1 MSLFKECTK
10 YVVKSAGSE
19 TLHHVTDLNSAE
31 YFDTFCLVKRKKSFW
46 FWKKD
51 KNIPTQVKLDDVL
64 LEKINI
70 DDMKF
75 KTKVLLEKFIETPTF
90 TAQGDVGAKIASELN
105 LDLKGTDDLK
115 ISLDLG
121 NIVKTKV
128 NWEVLEEQLQKV
140 VVDIEHPL
148 FNEVKQYKRTNLAV
162 VLETL
167 MTQDE
172 ANVKED
178 ADTFVS
184 NYDSLPVSIKKT
196 SISVDVHARGSIES
210 KTVHSFTLPSKTM
223 LAYSCNVFTIGDDN
237 KIKLHTSVDALDED
251 SDIHVIST
259 KEQSAQGTDK
269 VKAEFTLLLKDEKFN
284 QLREKFKLIIGS
296 ITKETFQHLHMLLS
310 LAEASIENEIQ
321 DNAVTLS
328 SIDPSLKTFEEPC
341 MGFLKLLDFVL
352 PLDVHEANAKII
364 LPKFDN
370 NKLLTQCMLFID
382 CADDIAESAL
392 KILERLSI
400 DELKVLLSVAENE
413 ISGIDTLLK
422 DTNLKKFVTEG
433 LTAQFLK
440 NIGFVQMAMD
450 DIEVISYSN
459 DNRNTLF
466 DIFAVLYVLTN

>member
-10 YVVKSAGSE
+10 YLVKSAGSK

-31 YFDTFCLVKRKKSFW
+31 YFDTLCLVKRKKSFW

-64 LEKINI
+64 LEKINY
-70 DDMKF
+70 DDTKF
-75 KTKVLLEKFIETPTF
+75 KTKVLLEKFIETPSF
-90 TAQGDVGAKIASELN
+90 KAQGDVGAKIASELN
-105 LDLKGTDDLK
+105 LELKGTDDLE

-121 NIVKTKV
+121 TIVKTRV
-128 NWEVLEEQLQKV
+128 NWEALEEQLQKLV
-140 VVDIEHPL
+140 IDIEHPL
-148 FNEVKQYKRTNLAV
+148 FNEIKQHKRMNLAV

-167 MTQDE
+167 TTQDE
-172 ANVKED
+172 GDLKED
-178 ADTFVS
+178 ADKLAST
-184 NYDSLPVSIKKT
+184 DDGLPISIKKT
-196 SISVDVHARGSIES
+196 SVSVDVHARGSIES
-210 KTVHSFTLPSKTM
+210 KTVHSFTLPLKTI

-251 SDIHVIST
+251 SDIHMIST
-259 KEQSAQGTDK
+259 KEQSARGTDK
-269 VKAEFTLLLKDEKFN
+269 VKEEFTSLLKGEKFN

-296 ITKETFQHLHMLLS
+296 ISKETFQHLHMLLS

-321 DNAVTLS
+321 ENIVTLS

-352 PLDVHEANAKII
+352 PLDIHEANAKII
-364 LPKFDN
+364 LSNVDSN
-370 NKLLTQCMLFID
+370 MLLKQCMSFID

-392 KILERLSI
+392 KILEKLPI
-400 DELKVLLSVAENE
+400 DELKLLLCVVENE
-413 ISGIDTLLK
+413 INGIDTLLK
-422 DTNLKKFVTEG
+422 DTNLKILVTEG

-440 NIGFVQMAMD
+440 NIGFVQIAMD
-450 DIEVISYSN
+450 DIEMISYSN

-466 DIFAVLYVLTN
+466 DIFVVLYVLTN